1 MMSNGISMGS
11 EVFDTLLPRSFAIYH
26 MSHFLFTQTEK
37 IPISKVP
44 TLNKTAE
51 VNVSPSTSIVS
62 LEDEVIALRA
72 RNKAMTK
79 ALQVIKETATKEK
92 KRHHDLVWYARNRS
106 RFPNSDARK
115 RIETD
120 MEHSEELE
128 KLTTPEADY
137 FHGIHSG
144 ILAAARVFE
153 KQADILH
160 VNEKDDATEVMSEA
174 VKHEKKIKES
184 LQTIY
189 DYISI
194 FAWSLTPQE
203 KGYLLPRYF

>member
-1 MMSNGISMGS
+1 MYS
-11 EVFDTLLPRSFAIYH
+11 R
-26 MSHFLFTQTEK
+26 TEK
-37 IPISKVP
+37 IPVSKVS
-44 TLNKTAE
+44 TLKKTTE
-51 VNVSPSTSIVS
+51 SNVSPSTSIVS

-72 RNKAMTK
+72 RNKAMAK

-106 RFPNSDARK
+106 RFPNSEARK

-120 MEHSEELE
+120 MDHSEELE
-128 KLTTPEADY
+128 KLSTPEADY

-160 VNEKDDATEVMSEA
+160 VNEKEDATEVMSEA
-174 VKHEKKIKES
+174 AKHEKKIEES
-184 LQTIY
+184 LQNYPHVHPETNPDQI
-189 DYISI
+189 
-194 FAWSLTPQE
+194 
-203 KGYLLPRYF
+203 